1 MSMGFLNRLF
11 HDTESLSREIEYDDE
26 EIIKHWNIYLRT
38 IPGKK
43 KIIESLAI
51 GPDIGQ
57 NFERLNELLALELV
71 DISDE
76 DIEEKELILDLES
89 LEHTKKIKRI
99 QRLEYCLGYATTKF
113 EYVHKL
119 LHHLYLALR
128 SQMHLVTKL
137 KTKTKNPDTLLP
149 HLKQQFELELEIVN
163 QIKNTDVMETD
174 TFHELFLKLIRGEH
188 KINMMDRRENK
199 LLSIMQSDFEKV
211 ISEDLTEGKM
221 FEWVS
226 FVFNA
231 IEDKIHE
238 LVAQD
243 LLDQHPERDFEF
255 VNRPEFI
262 DLVKA
267 SSVQLIGRNVSEQR
281 INAFVHL
288 FREWYNERE

>member
-1 MSMGFLNRLF
+1 MGFLNRLF
-11 HDTESLSREIEYDDE
+11 HDTESLSREIESDDE
-26 EIIKHWNIYLRT
+26 EIIKHWNIYLGT
-38 IPGKK
+38 IPGKE
-43 KIIESLAI
+43 KIIKSLAI
-51 GPDIGQ
+51 GQYTEKDL
-57 NFERLNELLALELV
+57 ERLNELLALELV

-99 QRLEYCLGYATTKF
+99 QRLEHCLGYAKTKF

-119 LHHLYLALR
+119 LHQLYLVLKF
-128 SQMHLVTKL
+128 QMHLVTKL
-137 KTKTKNPDTLLP
+137 KTQTKNADTLLS
-149 HLKQQFELELEIVN
+149 HLKQQFELEIEIVN
-163 QIKNTDVMETD
+163 QIKNTNIMEID

-188 KINMMDRRENK
+188 KIKIMDKRENK
-199 LLSIMQSDFEKV
+199 LLSIMQSNFDKV
-211 ISEDLTEGKM
+211 ISEELTEGKM

-226 FVFNA
+226 YVFNA
-231 IEDKIHE
+231 IEDKIRE

-262 DLVKA
+262 DLVKS